1 MDYRKYWPSDTRVNW
16 LTEWLTNTSIGLV
29 LQGLTDWLIDLLT
42 QLLVYGYKGSL
53 TDWFYWLSQVLTYW
67 YKG

>member
-42 QLLVYGYKGSL
+42 QSLVYGYKGSL
-53 TDWFYWLSQVLTYW
+53 TDWFYWLLQVLTYW